1 MGTAH
6 SHGRT
11 TQSRFPHIVKVRLGL
26 EKAKTEGY
34 EDMQKEN
41 LTEITG
47 TVETVVYKNEETGFS
62 VLELDRDGELLT
74 VVGEL
79 STVGEG
85 EVLTLLG
92 NFRTHPNYGTQFK
105 AVAAQQKLPASA
117 SAILRYLS
125 SGVIKGIGPVLA
137 SRMVTQ
143 FGDDT
148 LKVLENEPERLSEV
162 QGISPAKCEK
172 LKEELGRMF
181 GMRSVMLFLSQF
193 GINSSTSVSIWKR
206 WGTMAQRMIEEN
218 PYLLCSED
226 IGMDFEQCEAI
237 AIKLKIP
244 PDSSYRIEAA
254 IQFVLRHN
262 LFNGHTCLPMDKLL
276 PAAAGLISQSQIMLE
291 KGMEAL
297 LHRRELVTV
306 DVNGRTYCYLPEYLE
321 AEHFITSR
329 IQFMLMADS
338 EKKPEIKDK
347 IDALEQRS
355 GIAYASL
362 QKYAIEQA
370 MYHKIFILTGG
381 PGTGKT
387 TTINAII
394 ELLEESGCKVALCA
408 PTGRAA
414 KRMSEVTG
422 KEAKTIHRLLEVDFA
437 DPSSLHFKRN
447 EKNPLPHDAVIVD
460 ETSMVDV
467 PLMRSLIGAL
477 KMNCRLIL
485 VGDSD
490 QLPSVGPGN
499 VLRDLIAS
507 QKVPQV
513 RLTEIFRQ
521 AQQSLIVTNAHAI
534 VHGKMP
540 ELKKHDNDFFFLK
553 RERADQIK
561 ATTLDL
567 VSKRLP
573 KSYGYSPLHDI
584 QVIVPTRI
592 GAVGA
597 NTLNQSLQEVLN
609 PPSEQKPEFES
620 NGRKFRKGD
629 KVMQIKNNYDI
640 LWKRDNGEE
649 GMGVYNGDIGFIENI
664 DRPSKTLMIR
674 FDDRIAEYLFEM
686 APELELAYA
695 ITVHKSQGSEFDAVV
710 MPLASYKSKMHY
722 RNLLYTAVTRAKNML
737 IILGQEKT
745 IAEMIANDR
754 KTVRYTNLME
764 MLLDEVEE

>member
-1 MGTAH
+1 
-6 SHGRT
+6 
-11 TQSRFPHIVKVRLGL
+11 
-26 EKAKTEGY
+26 
-34 EDMQKEN
+34 MQKEN

-193 GINSSTSVSIWKR
+193 GIDSSTSVSIWKR

-218 PYLLCSED
+218 PYLLCCED

-297 LHRRELVTV
+297 LHRRELVKV
-306 DVNGRTYCYLPEYLE
+306 DVNERTYCYLPEYLE
-321 AEHFITSR
+321 AERFITSR

-338 EKKPEIKDK
+338 EKTPEVKDK

-620 NGRKFRKGD
+620 TGRKFRKGD